1 MRRFVMCL
9 AVCLTAAGCAG
20 QYVWAP
26 DEKVEA
32 VRYVSPEPPS
42 LTLFTMV
49 NNETGAGGHSGLMI
63 NASERVIF
71 DPAGTLTHPTFV
83 ERNDVLY
90 GVTPSFLDFYTRA
103 HARKTHHVVIQK
115 IEVSPQIAEQAFA
128 LARERGP
135 VAPALCANST
145 SGLLSQ
151 LPGFGTISTTF
162 SPIKLMEQFRRLPN
176 VDEQALFEYDD
187 PDKKNALRAYVAGR
201 TAQAN

>member
-90 GVTPSFLDFYTRA
+90 GVTIEHIRTLLHSNRFLHFL
-103 HARKTHHVVIQK
+103 VW
-115 IEVSPQIAEQAFA
+115 
-128 LARERGP
+128 
-135 VAPALCANST
+135 
-145 SGLLSQ
+145 LLV
-151 LPGFGTISTTF
+151 
-162 SPIKLMEQFRRLPN
+162 QF
-176 VDEQALFEYDD
+176 
-187 PDKKNALRAYVAGR
+187 LRI
-201 TAQAN
+201 